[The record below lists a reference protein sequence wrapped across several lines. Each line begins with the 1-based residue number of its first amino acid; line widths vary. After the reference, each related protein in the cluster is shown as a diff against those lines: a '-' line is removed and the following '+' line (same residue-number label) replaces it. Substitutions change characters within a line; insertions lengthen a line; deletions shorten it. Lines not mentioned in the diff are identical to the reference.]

1 MSPRY
6 SAIALAAALLLAPLA
21 ASAQALDTPTVT
33 TVARGHGKITLDVTA
48 GPSGAPNGFAMYW
61 MTYQD
66 YEDYGSVWPDLLS
79 YPTLRWAFFTGAPT
93 LNTFEQYDSF
103 ILGPNE
109 TIRVEIGDLNG
120 ETGVNTNLPEE
131 LTDATWYVVCT
142 FAIGGAGRARS
153 DYSENA
159 EATLTTQGDNCTY
172 TIGYWKN
179 HEEDW
184 PVNSLTLGSVVY
196 TKAQL
201 LAILNQP
208 VAGNGL
214 ISLAHQLIG
223 AKLNIAAGADP
234 SVVAVTIS
242 AADAQIGALVIPP
255 VGAGYLH
262 PSTTS
267 SKTQALDD
275 YNNGITGPGHCGGT
289 PSVPSSWGRIKSLYR

>member
-79 YPTLRWAFFTGAPT
+79 YPTLKWAFFTGAPT
-93 LNTFEQYDSF
+93 LNTFEQYNSF
-103 ILGPNE
+103 ILAANQ
-109 TIRVEIGDLNG
+109 TIRVELGDLNG
-120 ETGVNTNLPEE
+120 ETGVNTNMPEE
-131 LTDATWYVVCT
+131 LVHNTWYVVCT
-142 FAIGGAGRARS
+142 FAIGGSGRARS

-159 EATLTTQGDNCTY
+159 EATLTIQGSNCTY
-172 TIGYWKN
+172 TLGYWKT
-179 HEEDW
+179 HEESW
-184 PVNSLTLGSVVY
+184 PVASLTLGSVVY

-201 LAILNQP
+201 LSILGQP

-214 ISLAHQLIG
+214 ISMSHQLI
-223 AKLNIAAGADP
+223 ATKLNIANGA
-234 SVVAVTIS
+234 SSASIAATVA
-242 AADAQIGALVIPP
+242 AADAQIGALVVPP
-255 VGAGYLH
+255 VGAGHLS
-262 PSTTS
+262 PGSTS

-275 YNNGITGPGHCGGT
+275 FNNGVTGPGHCDETPAT
-289 PSVPSSWGRIKSLYR
+289 PSTWGRIKSLYR